1 MKFRISIY
9 FKFICSSAMDRSV
22 IFFLFVHVCF
32 SSSSNK
38 FTCII
43 VNNIFSI
50 HRVLSSK
57 QRAPPPPQK
66 VIKCDPVDIEIQE
79 DDIPKTLSTTHRK
92 ALLKQSRDQA
102 KEPQTLV
109 FRKLDDQDQDQGGGL
124 KGKPTKEQKV
134 SLAHTGEKL
143 LATFYGML
151 YTNDGAEKEWKLEV
165 DGFLPI
171 CFVQV
176 QGNANKPFRII
187 AVEKSKRVS
196 LSGLLYSKFRELKC
210 FITMYTKNFK
220 EHVNPSKSVVFTV
233 TVP

>member
-1 MKFRISIY
+1 
-9 FKFICSSAMDRSV
+9 MDRSV
-22 IFFLFVHVCF
+22 IFFCSCMYVFHRVPTNLHVLLLITF
-32 SSSSNK
+32 
-38 FTCII
+38 
-43 VNNIFSI
+43 FSI

-92 ALLKQSRDQA
+92 ALQKQSQDQA
-102 KEPQTLV
+102 KEPQALV

-196 LSGLLYSKFRELKC
+196 LSGLLYSKFGELKC
-210 FITMYTKNFK
+210 FITMYTKNK

>member
-1 MKFRISIY
+1 
-9 FKFICSSAMDRSV
+9 MDRSV
-22 IFFLFVHVCF
+22 IFFCSCMYVFHRVPTNLHVLLLITF
-32 SSSSNK
+32 
-38 FTCII
+38 
-43 VNNIFSI
+43 FSI

-66 VIKCDPVDIEIQE
+66 VIKCDPVDVEIQE

-92 ALLKQSRDQA
+92 ALQKQSQDQA
-102 KEPQTLV
+102 KEPQALV

-196 LSGLLYSKFRELKC
+196 LSGLLYSKFGELKC
-210 FITMYTKNFK
+210 FITMYTKNK

>member
-1 MKFRISIY
+1 
-9 FKFICSSAMDRSV
+9 MDRSV
-22 IFFLFVHVCF
+22 IFFCSCMYVFHRVPTNLHVLLLITF
-32 SSSSNK
+32 
-38 FTCII
+38 
-43 VNNIFSI
+43 FSI

-66 VIKCDPVDIEIQE
+66 VIKCDPVDVEIQE

-92 ALLKQSRDQA
+92 ALQKQSRDQA
-102 KEPQTLV
+102 KEPQALV

-196 LSGLLYSKFRELKC
+196 LSGLLYSKFGELKC
-210 FITMYTKNFK
+210 FITMYTKNK

>member
-22 IFFLFVHVCF
+22 IFFCLCMYVFHRVPTNLHVLLLITF
-32 SSSSNK
+32 
-38 FTCII
+38 
-43 VNNIFSI
+43 FSI

-92 ALLKQSRDQA
+92 ALQKQSRDQA
-102 KEPQTLV
+102 KEPQALV

-196 LSGLLYSKFRELKC
+196 LSGLLYSKFGELKC
-210 FITMYTKNFK
+210 FITMYTKNK

>member
-1 MKFRISIY
+1 
-9 FKFICSSAMDRSV
+9 MDRSV
-22 IFFLFVHVCF
+22 IFFCSCMYVFHRVPTNLHVLLLITF
-32 SSSSNK
+32 
-38 FTCII
+38 
-43 VNNIFSI
+43 FSI

-66 VIKCDPVDIEIQE
+66 VIKCDPVDVEIQE

-196 LSGLLYSKFRELKC
+196 LSGLLYSKFGELKC